1 VNIEVTARDQ
11 GVSERMKSYGSDKAS
26 KLVRYFDRISRIL
39 VVLETVH
46 DTRRVE
52 MVVHVDSGATLV
64 GEERHTD
71 MFAAIDLLVDK
82 MERQLTKHKE
92 KLHERNR
99 QRPPAPAP
107 APGGHDG
114 EDPRRADA
122 PEVTY
127 EEIIR
132 REIRG

>member
-107 APGGHDG
+107 GGPDG
-114 EDPRRADA
+114 GPSRADA